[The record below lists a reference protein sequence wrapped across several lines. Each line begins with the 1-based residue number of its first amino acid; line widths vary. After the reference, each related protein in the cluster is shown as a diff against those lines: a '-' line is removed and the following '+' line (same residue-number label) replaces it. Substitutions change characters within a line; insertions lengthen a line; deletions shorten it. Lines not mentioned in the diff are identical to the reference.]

1 MIMDTIQLNKYIE
14 KAIKIHGNK
23 YDYSKSNAHSC
34 KDKAIFICP
43 IHGEFKQTWDNHVN
57 GGSGCPKC
65 AKCHKY
71 TNEEWIEEA
80 SKKHNGKYDYSKTNY
95 VKARDKVIVICHEK
109 DEFGEEHGEFEIRA
123 GNHIAGIGCPKCAKK
138 YRPTTDEWI
147 RKARKVHGDKYL
159 YDKVSYNGSD
169 KKVLITCPIHGDFW
183 QEAASHLS
191 GVGCPK
197 CRGGVEMTT
206 EEYIDRLK
214 QVHGNRYDYSKVNY
228 INAKEKID
236 IICSRH
242 GVFRQLPYQH
252 LQGQGCPKCKSSKLE
267 NILMKLFE
275 KNNIQY
281 TYQYRLK
288 NDNIMYCD
296 FFLNEHNIVVECQGE
311 QHFVPTSFGN
321 NKTEEFCKKNYENI
335 LNHDKLKYETCMAKG
350 INVVYFTIPKYFN
363 SNNVILD
370 TDFYKDK
377 LLITDTQKLLE
388 YLDSV
393 QILETNDSFFDFFK
407 DLKKD
412 VDRNIINV
420 NGAIRYKDY
429 MVLYIPLVPNKRG
442 ELNDRRRQY
451 IKRGYKVIIVFE
463 DEYLNHKDIVLS
475 KIRHLFKMDEQP
487 KIMAR
492 KCNIRTIERNEA
504 KNFLIKNHIQGFV
517 NSSVYLG
524 AYNNDTLIAVMSFTR
539 ERGNEW
545 TLTRFASDN
554 HYVCCGIGG
563 KLFKY
568 FIRNNDFNVIKSF
581 ADKRWT
587 YNTEKNLYLE
597 LGFSEEKNMPP
608 EYRYFK
614 NGEIIRHHKFNF
626 RKQVLHR
633 KYGLSMALTETEM
646 VKKLGYDRI
655 WDCGLIK
662 YIYVKQVKNNRS
674 NG

>member
-1 MIMDTIQLNKYIE
+1 MIMDNRQLDKYIE

-43 IHGEFKQTWDNHVN
+43 IHGEFEQTWDNHVN

-147 RKARKVHGDKYL
+147 KKARKVHGDKYL

-197 CRGGVEMTT
+197 CRGENNSMTKVT
-206 EEYIDRLK
+206 
-214 QVHGNRYDYSKVNY
+214 YDSFS
-228 INAKEKID
+228 D
-236 IICSRH
+236 
-242 GVFRQLPYQH
+242 FF
-252 LQGQGCPKCKSSKLE
+252 E
-267 NILMKLFE
+267 NIE
-275 KNNIQY
+275 K
-281 TYQYRLK
+281 K
-288 NDNIMYCD
+288 
-296 FFLNEHNIVVECQGE
+296 
-311 QHFVPTSFGN
+311 
-321 NKTEEFCKKNYENI
+321 
-335 LNHDKLKYETCMAKG
+335 
-350 INVVYFTIPKYFN
+350 
-363 SNNVILD
+363 
-370 TDFYKDK
+370 
-377 LLITDTQKLLE
+377 
-388 YLDSV
+388 
-393 QILETNDSFFDFFK
+393 
-407 DLKKD
+407 

-475 KIRHLFKMDEQP
+475 KIRHLFKIDEQP

-492 KCNIRTIERNEA
+492 KCNIRTIGRNEA

-524 AYNNDTLIAVMSFTR
+524 AYNNATLIAVMSFTI

-554 HYVCCGIGG
+554 HYVCCGVGG

-568 FIRNNDFNVIKSF
+568 FIRNYNFNVIKSF

-646 VKKLGYDRI
+646 VKKLGYNRI

-662 YIYVKQVKNNRS
+662 YVYTKTN
-674 NG
+674 